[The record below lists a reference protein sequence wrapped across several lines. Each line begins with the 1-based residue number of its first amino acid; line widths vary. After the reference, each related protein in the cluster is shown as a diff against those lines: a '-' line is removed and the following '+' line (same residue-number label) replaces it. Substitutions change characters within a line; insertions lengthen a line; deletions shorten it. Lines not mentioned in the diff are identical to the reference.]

1 MTNTTPADGSTFAP
15 CPFAGPNAFSQAAQD
30 EAISWDVGDPTHEA
44 FWIRH
49 PHAPK
54 AGLTPLEHYKK

>member
-1 MTNTTPADGSTFAP
+1 MTTTAPADGSTFAP

-44 FWIRH
+44 FWIKH

-54 AGLTPLEHYKK
+54 SGLTPLEHYKK